1 MALSA
6 NQMVV
11 KPHVRPSISAQ
22 ITAMPSQ
29 PHGAYKLKKSN
40 NPIMRKSVSEKAKK
54 QKISGSCVQGFSMNG
69 KSKKNIVLC
78 DSTREKRGRSGTFA
92 SLKGRSQPSFFT
104 LFSYVPLFC
113 CSFHSWI
120 PGLMRK
126 PPVSLLSFKH
136 FFHADALMI
145 QPYGISKRRNGVGNA

>member
-11 KPHVRPSISAQ
+11 KPNVRPSISAQ

-54 QKISGSCVQGFSMNG
+54 QKISGSCV
-69 KSKKNIVLC
+69 C
-78 DSTREKRGRSGTFA
+78 A
-92 SLKGRSQPSFFT
+92 SDR
-104 LFSYVPLFC
+104 V
-113 CSFHSWI
+113 
-120 PGLMRK
+120 R
-126 PPVSLLSFKH
+126 LL
-136 FFHADALMI
+136 
-145 QPYGISKRRNGVGNA
+145 